1 MSIIENINKFG
12 LIAVLCLVLLNT
24 CNTCN
29 THRDLYTVSDRID
42 SIQTQLNNTKNEIS
56 TRVEINSLETSK
68 RILYDQN
75 SIVRSVTR
83 PDDRMNEYD
92 NQIKELQ
99 KKIQK

>member
-29 THRDLYTVSDRID
+29 THRDLYTVSDRMD
-42 SIQTQLNNTKNEIS
+42 SIQTQLNNNKNEIS
-56 TRVEINSLETSK
+56 TCIEINSLETSK